1 MTSPNEHPPLTQ
13 RSVLLRFVRWL
24 FRWSTVRRVLLTVA
38 CFATLVAL
46 FYAEENWRGKRAWEK
61 FRREWEA
68 KGERFDLAAF
78 VPKRVPDEQN
88 FAKTPFFAPSLEYEF
103 KGKQRETVWKDTNA
117 LERTRSVNVLGPASG
132 SKAPSFGGL
141 ERGDLTDL
149 RQWQEFYRGNTN
161 FPSPPQ
167 PGDPARDVLFA
178 LRKFDPVLNEL
189 HEANRRPYTVFP
201 IHYDEN
207 YAALLP
213 YLSSLKSLSTV
224 LRLRAAAFL
233 AAGQNED
240 ALRDIKLSFR
250 IADSVKSEPL
260 LISQLVR
267 IAVLQVAVNSI
278 WESLTT
284 QRWSEP
290 QLRELQQLL
299 AGTEVLADHER
310 AMRGERAFN
319 NDLMDK
325 LRRRTYFKPDLLTQD
340 SGLQSISRLVTL
352 APTGWLYQNQLCIN
366 RLHQERTL
374 PLIDAAQ
381 HRAYPEKCAGLDD
394 IPELRR
400 TTPYNVFA
408 RMLFPAVT
416 KAAAKTARSQATID
430 LATVACALERFRLA
444 NGQYPDQLQTLVP
457 RFIEKLPPDLIN
469 GEPLKYRR
477 IEGGRFLL
485 YSVGWN
491 QADDGGIIVLS
502 KSKKPS
508 QNIQQRDWVW
518 RYPAKE

>member
-1 MTSPNEHPPLTQ
+1 GFPAAGRDDPLD
-13 RSVLLRFVRWL
+13 
-24 FRWSTVRRVLLTVA
+24 FRVHERDENDEPVG
-38 CFATLVAL
+38 
-46 FYAEENWRGKRAWEK
+46 AE
-61 FRREWEA
+61 
-68 KGERFDLAAF
+68 D
-78 VPKRVPDEQN
+78 
-88 FAKTPFFAPSLEYEF
+88 
-103 KGKQRETVWKDTNA
+103 
-117 LERTRSVNVLGPASG
+117 
-132 SKAPSFGGL
+132 GGL

-189 HEANRRPYTVFP
+189 HEANRRPHTVFP
-201 IHYDEN
+201 VHYDEN

-213 YLSSLKSLSTV
+213 YLGCLKSLSTV
-224 LRLRAAAFL
+224 LRLRATASL

-240 ALRDIKLSFR
+240 ALRDIKLGFR
-250 IADSVKSEPL
+250 IAESVKTEPL

-267 IAVLQVAVNSI
+267 IAVLHVGMNSI
-278 WESLTT
+278 WESLAAP
-284 QRWSEP
+284 RWSEP

-299 AGTEVLADHER
+299 AGTELLADYER
-310 AMRGERAFN
+310 AMRGERAFG

-325 LRRRTYFKPDLLTQD
+325 LRRRTYFTRDRLTQD
-340 SGLQSISRLVTL
+340 IGLQSISQLVSL

-394 IPELRR
+394 LPEPRK

-444 NGQYPDQLQTLVP
+444 NGQYPEQLAALVP
-457 RFIEKLPPDLIN
+457 RFIEKLPLDLIN

-477 IEGGRFLL
+477 TEDGRFLL

-491 QADDGGIIVLS
+491 QTDDGGTIALTRS
-502 KSKKPS
+502 KRPS
-508 QNIQQRDWVW
+508 QQDEQGDWVW